1 MTEHLSDAALLARP
15 TEEIGRLRS
24 RSLLLPG
31 IGLLAAAVG
40 FAIGG
45 DAFWPSYLIAYVFWI
60 GITLGSLGVLMVHH
74 LSGGA
79 WGMVSRRVWEASAKT
94 LPLMALL

>member
-45 DAFWPSYLIAYVFWI
+45 DAFWPSYL
-60 GITLGSLGVLMVHH
+60 LPMCSGS
-74 LSGGA
+74 A
-79 WGMVSRRVWEASAKT
+79 SRWDRSAC
-94 LPLMALL
+94 